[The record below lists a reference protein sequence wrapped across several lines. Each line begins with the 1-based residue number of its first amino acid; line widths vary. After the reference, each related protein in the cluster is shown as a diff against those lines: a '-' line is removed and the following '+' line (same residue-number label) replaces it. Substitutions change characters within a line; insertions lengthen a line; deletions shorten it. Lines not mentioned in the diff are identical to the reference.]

1 MVLLMVNFNGK
12 MHFQNWKS
20 VKIPLTQTI
29 NWKKIMS
36 IIKALF
42 LVCEN

>member
-12 MHFQNWKS
+12 MHFQNWKY

-36 IIKALF
+36 IIYALF